1 MFIYL
6 HLFFNQEELEI
17 STFDLYQS
25 NQSPGKSI
33 YYLMLPLDFNFFLED
48 AEFWSKERVKLQL

>member
-25 NQSPGKSI
+25 NQSPEKSI